1 MERALKNWIRVKA
14 VLHDFFRRHW
24 RRALIVRDWFRW
36 SEETVHLLLA
46 GVVGVLGGLANWL
59 YYLCNQL
66 VQLLLMGRTGDLLE
80 AASTL
85 EPWQRLLVPS
95 VGGLAAGLALY
106 WGLRLL
112 GNPGLTNL
120 LEVVVAG
127 DGRLSLRTGL
137 VNAVSSLLSISTGAS
152 IGREG
157 LIIQLSS
164 TV

>member
-66 VQLLLMGRTGDLLE
+66 VQLLLMGRTRSEERRVGKEWRTRREKHDTQTN
-80 AASTL
+80 ST
-85 EPWQRLLVPS
+85 
-95 VGGLAAGLALY
+95 
-106 WGLRLL
+106 
-112 GNPGLTNL
+112 
-120 LEVVVAG
+120 
-127 DGRLSLRTGL
+127 
-137 VNAVSSLLSISTGAS
+137 
-152 IGREG
+152 
-157 LIIQLSS
+157 
-164 TV
+164 